1 MFRYVT
7 LHIDEHPAHVLVRVD
22 DVCLSIGEGAE
33 AGYGEGRSVGLGDLA
48 PFIGQ
53 HEVIQPLARAKLRI
67 LRDAV
72 HGNAD
77 DLRVPLPKRLQILL
91 EPPRLDGAPAGERP
105 GIEVEH
111 GPLAPVG
118 RQGVERDGLSAGVG
132 ERKFGGGGAQAG
144 TGDAALAGRGRVV
157 DARVMAAADVAAAV
171 LRPKKARLPIGLRT
185 SLEVRGEILELGAFF
200 CRNVPSIAF
209 EETTSEGEAR
219 GEMGAALGEIGV

>member
-132 ERKFGGGGAQAG
+132 ERKFGGGGAQG
-144 TGDAALAGRGRVV
+144 RDGRCRIGRSRAGRRCEGHGGGRRRRRGASSEKGASSHWIA
-157 DARVMAAADVAAAV
+157 DIIGSARRDIRAGSIF
-171 LRPKKARLPIGLRT
+171 LP
-185 SLEVRGEILELGAFF
+185 
-200 CRNVPSIAF
+200 
-209 EETTSEGEAR
+209 
-219 GEMGAALGEIGV
+219 